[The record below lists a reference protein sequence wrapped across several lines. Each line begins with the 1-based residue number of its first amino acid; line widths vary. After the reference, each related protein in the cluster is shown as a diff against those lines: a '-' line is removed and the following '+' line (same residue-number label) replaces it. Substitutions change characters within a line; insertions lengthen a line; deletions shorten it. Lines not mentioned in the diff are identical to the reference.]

1 MIDYDHLNAQVLAAH
16 DSGDNATLVRIYQKL
31 GNDELANGHELEGA
45 YFLTQAYVYALEGGL
60 PEQHEIH
67 KTLVAL
73 GREE

>member
-1 MIDYDHLNAQVLAAH
+1 MIDYDRLNSKVLAAH

-31 GNDELANGHELEGA
+31 GNDELANGRELEGA

-67 KTLVAL
+67 KILVAY